1 MAGTT
6 TAWIGLGSNLD
17 DPRTQV
23 RAAVVALRETDGL
36 QVEAVSSLYSSP
48 PMGPPDQPDF
58 INAVMR
64 VTTALGAEPLLD
76 VLLAQEQAQAR
87 RRGRRWGPRTL
98 DLDLLLFGDAVVRTE
113 RLQVPHPGIHER
125 AFVLYPLAE
134 LAPGLQVPG
143 MGSLQEL
150 LFACPAAGLQRLR
163 TDGTTVAVA
172 DG

>member
-1 MAGTT
+1 MSGKT

-17 DPRTQV
+17 DPQAQV
-23 RAAVVALRETDGL
+23 RAAIAALRETDGL
-36 QVEAVSSLYSSP
+36 EVEAMSSLYSSP
-48 PMGPPDQPDF
+48 PMGPRDQPDF
-58 INAVMR
+58 INAVMQ
-64 VTTALGAEPLLD
+64 VTTVLEAAALLD

-98 DLDLLLFGDAVVRTE
+98 DLDLLLFGDAVVRGP

-134 LAPGLQVPG
+134 LAPGLHVPG

-150 LFACPAAGLQRLR
+150 LSACPAAGLQRIG

>member
-1 MAGTT
+1 MTSTT

-17 DPRTQV
+17 DPQAQV
-23 RAAVVALRETDGL
+23 RAAAAALGRTDGL
-36 QVEAVSSLYSSP
+36 QVEAVSSLYTSP

-58 INAVMR
+58 INAVMQ
-64 VTTALGAEPLLD
+64 VTTMLGAEAVLD

-98 DLDLLLFGDAVVRTE
+98 DLDLLLFGDAVINSP
-113 RLQVPHPGIHER
+113 RLQVPHPGIHAR

-134 LAPGLQVPG
+134 LAPGLHIPG

-150 LFACPAAGLQRLR
+150 LCVCPAAGLQRIR

>member
-150 LFACPAAGLQRLR
+150 LFACPAGGLQRLR

>member
-1 MAGTT
+1 MTGTIS
-6 TAWIGLGSNLD
+6 AWIGLGSNLE
-17 DPRTQV
+17 DPRAQV
-23 RAAVVALRETDGL
+23 RAAVTALRATDGL
-36 QVEAVSSLYSSP
+36 QVEAVSSLYASP
-48 PMGPPDQPDF
+48 PMGPQDQPDF

-64 VTTALGAEPLLD
+64 VTTVLEAEALLD
-76 VLLAQEQAQAR
+76 VLLAREQAQAR

-98 DLDLLLFGDAVVRTE
+98 DLDLLLFGEAVIRTP

-134 LAPGLQVPG
+134 LAPGLHVPG
-143 MGSLQEL
+143 FGALQDLLSACPAGSLQ
-150 LFACPAAGLQRLR
+150 RIR